1 MPGFEEETRLLG
13 EEIAEGHP
21 KDLSEMDKELDTLRD
36 DLELY
41 RVRTQSEIY
50 KEALEEIL
58 AQEPGLWKTM
68 QRIAAKALGKEYSE

>member
-1 MPGFEEETRLLG
+1 MPGFEEETKVLG
-13 EEIAEGHP
+13 EEIVEGKP
-21 KDLSEMDKELDTLRD
+21 QSLSEMDEELDALKED
-36 DLELY
+36 VDKY
-41 RVRTQSEIY
+41 VVMTQSQIY